1 MKKSESEHT
10 KGKPTKKY
18 SLSTSSPHF
27 WWLIC
32 VLTSIIVALIS
43 FIISERVCCSE
54 NLMNYIS
61 VCSVLL
67 SITLSIFAIQ
77 YTYTSNNEIHRQ
89 FDKINSVA
97 DNIKATSENLA
108 VTNTLLKEN
117 LDKIRETLDNFDIS
131 QKQIVNQISDIKNS
145 VINSSDIPKNN
156 LKN

>member
-1 MKKSESEHT
+1 MNQSEKESQKNSENFLQ
-10 KGKPTKKY
+10 KY
-18 SLSTSSPHF
+18 SLSSKSPHF
-27 WWLIC
+27 WWLIIIL
-32 VLTSIIVALIS
+32 VLTIVSLTS
-43 FIISERVCCSE
+43 YIISDRVCCSE

-89 FDKINSVA
+89 FDKINSAA
-97 DNIKATSENLA
+97 DSIKSTSENLA
-108 VTNTLLKEN
+108 VTNTLLKESI
-117 LDKIRETLDNFDIS
+117 DQIQEKLDNS
-131 QKQIVNQISDIKNS
+131 QKQIENQISDIKNS